1 MEQQILAGNDR
12 KKSKCNGKSKNNR
25 KCKNNGN
32 SKSNSKSKNIR
43 GSFGSAALR
52 SG

>member
-1 MEQQILAGNDR
+1 MEQQIPEGNDR
-12 KKSKCNGKSKNNR
+12 KKSKCNGKSK
-25 KCKNNGN
+25 
-32 SKSNSKSKNIR
+32 SKSNSKSKNNR